1 MHLMSLIR
9 RLEKK
14 MVLLWAAE
22 FSLAICLM
30 YALFYLAGSFGLH
43 FFVLSKRA
51 MVEQT
56 VNGSVLSGSLDVAVW
71 GIAVCVVL
79 VWLGYYLGL
88 NKVRS
93 YSRSFLGI
101 AFIVFLFG
109 SSVGLCLF
117 VLGLVGIWSLVLVS
131 GLLLGFCFLFSTD
144 FFGVDRLVLFW
155 RVLFGGLLLVFFVEL
170 VSFAL
175 FNVPVALGLN
185 AGALGFHWSGVELVF
200 SNLFDSFLVYVYLFF
215 VLLGVGA
222 FVFRVFPGVWGW
234 LVVRAKVGR
243 IISRLRDLFLFGD
256 VDVDWFLGVRWVV
269 LAVVVSCVVSCL
281 FVLFTVLPW
290 NNPTGML
297 VSADAPVY
305 YQWIV
310 HMRSVDVNSA
320 LSFAL
325 GNDRALFLVLSYVLS
340 FFVSPLNVVQ
350 FAGALL
356 IVMFGV
362 VSLFVLRMV
371 ISFRA
376 VWVFGILLVPFS
388 FQSLGLI
395 YSGYFANM
403 LALILVFVY
412 MFLFFKV
419 LDHFSSLGVFVLLGV
434 SGLVFFSHSWT
445 WFFFAL
451 TLCMF
456 LLLQWR
462 LASRDRRFWKR
473 FKIQALLIG
482 ATLLVGLL
490 SDFVREFLSPGSSSA
505 SVLVTAQSS
514 LSFPNATYLL
524 NGLRESVNFV
534 LGGVFANQ
542 LLMFLSVVGFLV
554 LVRLKSEVSNFL
566 VAWVFVGCVSIL
578 FAAKDL
584 VFDRFLFLMPWVVLS
599 SLGLFFV
606 VGFVSSRIGR
616 GVNWRLFMLILILSL
631 IFLVLLNESLRF
643 VFNINIW

>member
-144 FFGVDRLVLFW
+144 FFGVGWLVLFW

-200 SNLFDSFLVYVYLFF
+200 SNLFDPFLVYVYLFF

-290 NNPTGML
+290 NNPTNML
-297 VSADAPVY
+297 VSVDAPVY
-305 YQWIV
+305 YKWISYM
-310 HMRSVDVNSA
+310 HSVDVNSA
-320 LSFAL
+320 LSFAFS
-325 GNDRALFLVLSYVLS
+325 NDRALFLILCYAVSS
-340 FFVSPLNVVQ
+340 FIPTVDVVQ
-350 FAGALL
+350 FVAAFL
-356 IVMFGV
+356 IVLLGI
-362 VSLFVLRMV
+362 VSLFVLRLF
-371 ISFRA
+371 SKNRL
-376 VWVFGILLVPFS
+376 VWVIGVLLVPFS

-395 YSGYFANM
+395 FSGYFGNM

-412 MFLFFKV
+412 ILLFFRV
-419 LDHFSSLGVFVLLGV
+419 LASWSSLGFFAMLGV
-434 SGLVFFSHSWT
+434 SVLVLFSHSWT
-445 WFFFAL
+445 WFIFEL
-451 TLCMF
+451 SLCLF
-456 LLLQWR
+456 LIIQWR
-462 LASRDRRFWKR
+462 FASRDRRLWDR
-473 FKIQALLIG
+473 FKAQAILIG
-482 ATLLVGLL
+482 ATVGVGLL
-490 SDFVREFLSPGSSSA
+490 IDLVREIVSPISSTA
-505 SVLVTAQSS
+505 SVFATVLSS
-514 LSFPNATYLL
+514 LSLPNPVYLL
-524 NGLRESVNFV
+524 SGLERTVNIT
-534 LGGVFANQ
+534 LGGVFSSG
-542 LLMFLSVVGFLV
+542 LLVFLSICGFFV
-554 LVRLKSEVSNFL
+554 LLRAKSEVSSFF
-566 VAWVFVGCVSIL
+566 VAWISVLSLSIL
-578 FAAKDL
+578 FAADDF
-584 VFDRFLFLMPWVVLS
+584 VFTRSLFMLPWVVLS
-599 SLGLFFV
+599 GLGLSWVVLFINYRVGGFKGWRLWTIGVVLGFVFFV
-606 VGFVSSRIGR
+606 C
-616 GVNWRLFMLILILSL
+616 
-631 IFLVLLNESLRF
+631 LNGSLRYL
-643 VFNINIW
+643 FNINIW

>member
-1 MHLMSLIR
+1 MHLMSLLR
-9 RLEKK
+9 RLERK
-14 MVLLWAAE
+14 MLLFWAAE
-22 FSLAICLM
+22 FSLAICLI
-30 YALFYLAGSFGLH
+30 YALFYLAGNLGLH
-43 FFVLSKRA
+43 YFVLSSRA
-51 MVEQT
+51 MVEQIAS
-56 VNGSVLSGSLDVAVW
+56 GSVLSGWLDVVVW
-71 GIAVCVVL
+71 GFAVCVVL
-79 VWLGYYLGL
+79 VWLGYCLGL
-88 NKVRS
+88 KKVRV
-93 YSRSFLGI
+93 YSSLFFGVVLL
-101 AFIVFLFG
+101 VCLFG
-109 SSVGLCLF
+109 FGVGLF
-117 VLGLVGIWSLVLVS
+117 VFGLVGVWFLVLVS
-131 GLLLGFCFLFSTD
+131 GLLLGFCFLFSAV
-144 FFGVDRLVLFW
+144 FFGVDRLVLFL

-170 VSFAL
+170 VSFVL
-175 FNVPVALGLN
+175 FSVPVALGLH
-185 AGALGFHWSGVELVF
+185 AGALGLHWSGVELVF
-200 SNLFDSFLVYVYLFF
+200 SNLFDPFLVYVYLFF
-215 VLLGVGA
+215 VLLGVVV
-222 FVFRVFPGVWGW
+222 FVFRVFPASWGW
-234 LVVRAKVGR
+234 VVVRFRVGR
-243 IISRLRDLFLFGD
+243 FVSWLRGVFLFGA

-419 LDHFSSLGVFVLLGV
+419 LDHFSSLRVFVLLGV

-490 SDFVREFLSPGSSSA
+490 SDFVRGFLSPGSSSA